1 MRGADAGIGCLQGTG
16 AVVPKQREKG
26 GDGLGEPELGPEG
39 VVNLSVDYPS
49 REEFEAAFA
58 RELVGGAV
66 FIPTVDRLPSGQRV
80 RVTFDLCFCET
91 RFELDGEVVASLP
104 AQIANAGG
112 APGISVQFLE
122 PPADLRERIERA
134 NEIELGEA
142 SPLREKF
149 PRTERRYP
157 AHAPILLE
165 IDGRRLSAEM
175 GDVSYNGMLA
185 LLPAVDLDDAT
196 ELRVVIEHP
205 GSREKIELDCRIAN
219 QTLCDDGVMV
229 MGLRFEYGLDRI
241 DEVAGF
247 VDSLRSYHHAR
258 TLATV
263 SGSIADTPLET
274 VLETFASVSDS
285 GTLCLT
291 RGDERGKIAYQD
303 GEILYV
309 TNGLLSGAK
318 ALDRLFT
325 WNDAQFEFRPEV
337 EPMDGVCGSLPLTP
351 AVLSAVVARDEL
363 AELDLGNFDPNTTF
377 SIDAERLEV
386 IASALDEIGREV
398 ADHARMGFPLGAM
411 LDMVA
416 SSDARIYKT
425 IVELIESGA
434 LSVSPD

>member
-1 MRGADAGIGCLQGTG
+1 M
-16 AVVPKQREKG
+16 PKKREKG
-26 GDGLGEPELGPEG
+26 GGGLGEPESGSEG

-49 REEFEAAFA
+49 RDAFEAAFA
-58 RELVGGAV
+58 RELFGGAV
-66 FIPTVDRLPSGQRV
+66 FVPTIERLPSGQRV
-80 RVTFDLCFCET
+80 RVRFDLGFCET

-122 PPADLRERIERA
+122 PPADLRERIERV

-142 SPLREKF
+142 PRPHEKF
-149 PRTERRYP
+149 SRTEARYP

-165 IDGRRLSAEM
+165 FDGRRLSAEM

-196 ELRVVIEHP
+196 GLRVVIEHP
-205 GSREKIELDCRIAN
+205 GSREKIELDCCIAN
-219 QTLCDDGVMV
+219 QTLCDDGVMA

-247 VDSLRSYHHAR
+247 VDALRSYHHAR

-291 RGDERGKIAYQD
+291 RGDERGKIAYQG

-325 WNDAQFEFRPEV
+325 WNDALFEFRPEV
-337 EPMDGVCGSLPLTP
+337 EPMDGVRGSLPLTP

-363 AELDLGNFDPNTTF
+363 AQLELGSFNSNTMF
-377 SIDAERLEV
+377 SIDAERLEA
-386 IASALDEIGREV
+386 IASVLDEVGREV
-398 ADHARMGFPLGAM
+398 AEHARMGFPIGAM
-411 LDMVA
+411 LDMISA
-416 SSDARIYKT
+416 SDARIYKT

-434 LSVSPD
+434 MSISSE